1 MVNYLKK
8 IQTTIWIICVMCP
21 STTNNHTTNVTEFTY
36 SYQPKNMLLR
46 HHGIH
51 PKFITETENR
61 IKYCL
66 RMIM

>member
-1 MVNYLKK
+1 
-8 IQTTIWIICVMCP
+8 MCP

>member
-1 MVNYLKK
+1 
-8 IQTTIWIICVMCP
+8 
-21 STTNNHTTNVTEFTY
+21 
-36 SYQPKNMLLR
+36 MLLR

-66 RMIM
+66 RTIL